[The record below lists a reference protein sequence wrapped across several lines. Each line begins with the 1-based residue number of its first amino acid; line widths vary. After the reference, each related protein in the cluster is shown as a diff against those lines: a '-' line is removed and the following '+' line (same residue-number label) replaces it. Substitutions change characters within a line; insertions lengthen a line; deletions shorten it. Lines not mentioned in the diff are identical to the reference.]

1 MFYIYILLFY
11 WIVEGCK
18 IEISEELESKLNTIF
33 ALVLAIF
40 IIVFWFF
47 VMPIS

>member
-1 MFYIYILLFY
+1 MMQSFLG
-11 WIVEGCK
+11 VGGMH

-33 ALVLAIF
+33 AVVLAIF